1 MLATATK
8 SNSKS
13 VRCREIRSQDLDA
26 AVALLKRG
34 FPERPESYWRRGLTR
49 QAARALPA
57 GYPIYGYLLEA
68 EGRPVGVLLTLYTA
82 TDFRGETTIRCNLS
96 SWYVEPAYRSYATL
110 LDRMPYRD
118 PKVTLF
124 NVTPAPHTRAMHEA
138 RGFVRYGLGQ
148 ILAFPA
154 LARARARIRMR
165 VVADLDGLDDLHPSE
180 RALVRDH
187 LSYGCLCLVW
197 SDGQRSHPMVFQ
209 RCRISLGR
217 RLIKIRLPCLHL
229 VYCSSLDD
237 LPRVSAALGRVLLL
251 RYAVPWIVLD
261 AEGPIRGLAGR
272 FFPGRGPRYARGPHP
287 IGLGDLAYSELVLFG
302 R

>member
-8 SNSKS
+8 SEPKS

-26 AVALLKRG
+26 VIALLKRG
-34 FPERPESYWRRGLTR
+34 FPERLEPYWRRGLAR

-57 GYPIYGYLLEA
+57 GYPIYGYLLEVG
-68 EGRPVGVLLTLYTA
+68 GRPVGVLLTFYTA
-82 TDFRGETTIRCNLS
+82 TDFRAETTIRCNLS

-110 LDRMPYRD
+110 LDRMPFRD

-154 LARARARIRMR
+154 LCRARDEIRLRI
-165 VVADLDGLDDLHPSE
+165 VADLDGLDDLDPGE

-197 SDGQRSHPMVFQ
+197 SDGGRGHPLIFQ
-209 RCRISLGR
+209 HCQINLGK
-217 RLIKIRLPCLHL
+217 LLLGAKLPCLHL
-229 VYCSSLDD
+229 VYCASLDD
-237 LPRVSAALGRVLLL
+237 LPRISAALGRILLF
-251 RYAVPWIVLD
+251 RFGVPWILLD
-261 AEGPIRGLAGR
+261 AEGPIMGLVGR
-272 FFPGRGPRYARGPHP
+272 FFPGRAPRYARGPHP
-287 IGLGDLAYSELVLFG
+287 VGLGDLAYSEYVLFG